1 MENKEQNNEAGLN
14 WYQIISIIFITLYS
28 LIPIFMLLEEEI
40 EFTFITFVAYS
51 LVGVVSFMFMYG
63 FGKIISL
70 LTQINSNLIN
80 KPTNIVSQ
88 PTKKV
93 TNQTKTVN
101 DKNNENDDLPWE
113 LREE

>member
-1 MENKEQNNEAGLN
+1 MENNEQNNEAGLN
-14 WYQIISIIFITLYS
+14 WYQIISIIFIVLYF
-28 LIPIFMLLEEEI
+28 LIPFFMLLEEEL

-51 LVGVVSFMFMYG
+51 FVGIVSFMFMYG

-70 LTQINSNLIN
+70 LIQINSNLIN

-88 PTKKV
+88 PTKKE
-93 TNQTKTVN
+93 THKTKTVD
-101 DKNNENDDLPWE
+101 DKNNQNDDIPWE